1 MSDTI
6 STTETGQ
13 VIHRDES
20 GAPDYTINLTL
31 YYCQESGQWVGVCE
45 ELGTSAYADTFG
57 QMKIEL
63 REAVELQLNG
73 MERLSDI
80 REYLALYHVTI
91 TPVVLPRQSGFAVVG
106 TFQGAN

>member
-1 MSDTI
+1 MSDKMLTA
-6 STTETGQ
+6 ETVQ
-13 VIHRDES
+13 VIHRDKS

-31 YYCQESGQWVGVCE
+31 NYCQESGQWVGVCE

-63 REAVELQLNG
+63 REAVELQLNE

-80 REYLALYHVTI
+80 RDYLAHYQVTV
-91 TPVVLPRQSGFAVVG
+91 TPIELPQQSGFAVV
-106 TFQGAN
+106 

>member
-6 STTETGQ
+6 LTTETVQ

-31 YYCQESGQWVGVCE
+31 NYCQESGQWVGVCE
-45 ELGTSAYADTFG
+45 ELGTAAFADTLE
-57 QMKIEL
+57 QVQAEL

-73 MERLSDI
+73 VERLANVRD
-80 REYLALYHVTI
+80 YLADNQVVI
-91 TPVVLPRQSGFAVVG
+91 QPVKLSQQVGFAVV
-106 TFQGAN
+106 